1 MGCLEINWNTGT
13 TGTLFFLRGFSSAE
27 MPLLSKALP
36 GDVLLSEALL
46 WWPFPSLAPTIC
58 SKLRQKGISVSLRL
72 IASHS
77 TLITRYLTLSPV
89 ISRYLTQSHPI
100 ASYRTI
106 GLAERP
112 NFAAWTR
119 FLGRPAFRLAT
130 ADVRL
135 SCRIHVSTVFD
146 ILTHKGRAQPVTG
159 QAPPPQPQREKRN
172 PLRPL
177 AQEVE
182 RLASLLV
189 ADGLLHFSVIERSK
203 TCILA
208 W

>member
-1 MGCLEINWNTGT
+1 
-13 TGTLFFLRGFSSAE
+13 
-27 MPLLSKALP
+27 MPLFSKALP
-36 GDVLLSEALL
+36 FQGCPPL
-46 WWPFPSLAPTIC
+46 WGSFCDGPSPRWPQPFARSFDRRAFPSPC
-58 SKLRQKGISVSLRL
+58 VSFHPHHPLT
-72 IASHS
+72 HV
-77 TLITRYLTLSPV
+77 ITRYLTLS
-89 ISRYLTQSHPI
+89 HPS

-106 GLAERP
+106 GLAERL

-119 FLGRPAFRLAT
+119 FLGRPASRLAT

-159 QAPPPQPQREKRN
+159 QAPPTQPQREKRN
-172 PLRPL
+172 PLRLL

-189 ADGLLHFSVIERSK
+189 ADGLLHLSVIGRREI
-203 TCILA
+203 CILA

>member
-1 MGCLEINWNTGT
+1 
-13 TGTLFFLRGFSSAE
+13 

-89 ISRYLTQSHPI
+89 ISRYLTQSHRI
-100 ASYRTI
+100 A
-106 GLAERP
+106 L
-112 NFAAWTR
+112 
-119 FLGRPAFRLAT
+119 LGWQK
-130 ADVRL
+130 D
-135 SCRIHVSTVFD
+135 
-146 ILTHKGRAQPVTG
+146 LTLQHEHDSRAG
-159 QAPPPQPQREKRN
+159 PPPDWPRQTSASPAESMSPRSLTYWHTKGGPNLWQARRP
-172 PLRPL
+172 PLRPK
-177 AQEVE
+177 ATSESPYAPS
-182 RLASLLV
+182 RRMSSAWRASSSPTV
-189 ADGLLHFSVIERSK
+189 C
-203 TCILA
+203 CILA

>member
-1 MGCLEINWNTGT
+1 MPLSPRPS
-13 TGTLFFLRGFSSAE
+13 RGMFSSLR
-27 MPLLSKALP
+27 PF
-36 GDVLLSEALL
+36 L
-46 WWPFPSLAPTIC
+46 WWPFPSLAPAIC
-58 SKLRQKGISVSLRL
+58 SKLRQKSISVSLRL
-72 IASHS
+72 IPPSSH
-77 TLITRYLTLSPV
+77 V
-89 ISRYLTQSHPI
+89 ISRYLIQSHPI

-106 GLAERP
+106 GLAERL

-119 FLGRPAFRLAT
+119 FLGSPASRLAT

-159 QAPPPQPQREKRN
+159 QAAPQTQSEEGIS
-172 PLRPL
+172 LCPL
-177 AQEVE
+177 AQDVE

-189 ADGLLHFSVIERSK
+189 ADGLLHFSVIGRREI
-203 TCILA
+203 CILA